1 MDLVLL
7 TALTFCWIAGAVMG
21 GLIVAVTMLQMRREE
36 APDLRTEVLT
46 AEESGI
52 FMDEWRED
60 LDDPEGEWQG

>member
-7 TALTFCWIAGAVMG
+7 TALMFCWIAGAVMG
-21 GLIVAVTMLQMRREE
+21 GLIVAVTMLQTRREG
-36 APDLRTEVLT
+36 PDLRMGVMP

-60 LDDPEGEWQG
+60 MEDPEG

>member
-7 TALTFCWIAGAVMG
+7 TALMFCWIAGAVMG
-21 GLIVAVTMLQMRREE
+21 GLIVAVTMLQTRREGT
-36 APDLRTEVLT
+36 DLRMGVMP

-60 LDDPEGEWQG
+60 MEDPEG